1 MRAVLV
7 HGFTQSPSAWDAV
20 RGRLAEGA
28 GPRLDVLAPA
38 VPDDLDFVATA
49 DHLARAHGPGVFCG
63 YSMGGRLCLRAALD
77 SPHLVRGLV
86 VVSGS
91 PGIEDD
97 DERAARARADDAL
110 AGDVARAGVEAFL
123 RRWLAQPL
131 FATLAGPADEAAQ
144 RAERTTVARLQH
156 QLRVLGQGV
165 QEPLWSRLPELDIP
179 RLGCHRHRRQALRTH
194 RRPHGSRDPQRGP
207 PARRGRPCSS
217 ARGARRRRRRPPS
230 DGDPS
235 GGSRSTSLTG
245 TLERRCQPTEIGH
258 HPSDTHSAAL
268 GHERPVG
275 HINLGSRG
283 QAAGVGELVEGGGE
297 VQSDG
302 DADRGLHHGGDDGRE
317 AGDLGDLPRPPHHRR
332 AAGP

>member
-131 FATLAGPADEAAQ
+131 FATLAGPADEAA
-144 RAERTTVARLQH
+144 RARRAHHGRPAPAPAAGARPGGPGTALVAAARARH
-156 QLRVLGQGV
+156 
-165 QEPLWSRLPELDIP
+165 S

-194 RRPHGSRDPQRGP
+194 RRPHGSRRSA
-207 PARRGRPCSS
+207 ARS
-217 ARGARRRRRRPPS
+217 ACASRAATLFRSRRPAPS
-230 DGDPS
+230 PTPS
-235 GGSRSTSLTG
+235 V
-245 TLERRCQPTEIGH
+245 RR
-258 HPSDTHSAAL
+258 
-268 GHERPVG
+268 
-275 HINLGSRG
+275 
-283 QAAGVGELVEGGGE
+283 
-297 VQSDG
+297 
-302 DADRGLHHGGDDGRE
+302 
-317 AGDLGDLPRPPHHRR
+317 
-332 AAGP
+332 